1 MRKCLNTYSFKKTLL
16 GFFLFLNFAE
26 LFANDVDSTTSKFNA
41 FKVFPLVYFTTET
54 KVIAELFTY
63 LSFKMDKHSN
73 LSNIRLS
80 ANYTQEKQ
88 YSVLCPFQILLGKN
102 NYFINGKLEFIH
114 FPEYF
119 YGLGNNT
126 LESNRSKYLFDTF
139 LLQIK
144 ALKLVK
150 RKNYLGINL
159 SRQALKTAYDE
170 SLELFKEANNIPG
183 IDGYSYFSIGP
194 SYLYDS
200 RDDLITSR
208 KGVYFEVNFTWA
220 KGIKT
225 NQGPLN
231 YTNFNIDFR
240 KFIDFKTKGVLAF
253 QGLTDLS
260 FGHIPYR
267 AMPTLGGQ
275 KLLRGYYFGRFRDKQ
290 LLLSN
295 LEYRSPL
302 YRRIGLAAFMGAGKV
317 GPNLKELAS
326 NLFHLSFG
334 AGLRYQISKKD
345 RATIRADFAKGRDSY
360 GIYLFFAEAF

>member
-1 MRKCLNTYSFKKTLL
+1 MRHCLITYSLKKTLL
-16 GFFLFLNFAE
+16 GFFIILNFTE
-26 LFANDVDSTTSKFNA
+26 LLANDVDSTSSRLNA
-41 FKVFPLVYFTTET
+41 FKIIPLVYFTTET
-54 KVIAELFTY
+54 KVIAELFSY
-63 LSFKMDKHSN
+63 LSFKMDKQSN

-102 NYFINGKLEFIH
+102 NFFINGKLEFIH

-119 YGLGNNT
+119 YGIGNNT
-126 LESNRSKYLFDTF
+126 VESNRSKYLFDTF

-144 ALKLVK
+144 ALKLIK
-150 RKNYLGINL
+150 RKNYFGINL
-159 SRQALKTAYDE
+159 SRQVLKTAYNE
-170 SLELFKEANNIPG
+170 NLELFKDSKKIHG
-183 IDGYSYFSIGP
+183 IDGFSYFSFGP
-194 SYLYDS
+194 SYMYDS

-208 KGVYFEVNFTWA
+208 KGVYFEVNFTLA
-220 KGIKT
+220 RGINT
-225 NQGPLN
+225 NQGLLN

-240 KFIDFKTKGVLAF
+240 KFVDFKTKGVLAF

-260 FGHIPYR
+260 FGSIPYR

-302 YRRIGLAAFMGAGKV
+302 YRRIGLAAFLGTGKV
-317 GPNLKELAS
+317 GPNLKELGS